1 MKKEWMISKG
11 RLLALALMMS
21 FSFGLVNLAH
31 AASPADKVEQ
41 KVEKVKSMTAADFKK
56 LIFDYSTGKKW
67 NNKSDKAVLI
77 DLYADWCGPCRRMA
91 PIVEEM
97 AEKYPSIAVY
107 KVDVDKEGEL
117 AQVFGASSIPLFVF
131 IPKGGEP
138 QLMKGATSKKEF
150 EKAVKTVLLGK

>member
-1 MKKEWMISKG
+1 MISKG
-11 RLLALALMMS
+11 RLLTFALMIS
-21 FSFGLVNLAH
+21 FSFGLANLAH
-31 AASPADKVEQ
+31 ATSPAHKVEQ

-56 LIFDYSTGKKW
+56 LIFDYSKEKKW
-67 NNKSDKAVLI
+67 NNKSDKPVLI

-107 KVDVDKEGEL
+107 KVDVDKESEL
-117 AQVFGASSIPLFVF
+117 AQVFNATSIPLFVF

-138 QLMKGATSKKEF
+138 QLMRGASSKADF